1 MVDRPSPEWTSRQLT
16 SSGPSDFLLETI
28 NGPVELP
35 WPMVGWR
42 ELPQL
47 LSPRMQEAEQW
58 PATTHM
64 RFDNGLYLR
73 VEPVVHTFEVNL
85 RFALFEDSSRA
96 TLTLSMTKA
105 AHHLRGGRGY
115 ETKTVV
121 VIPSAK
127 KNRGGTAED
136 AAGLE
141 DLRIGLGANYARLH
155 VSERRNPA
163 AADIPSWKART
174 DFIVVGDFR
183 GPMHPPDFS
192 DVARRIGGTTTVLKE
207 FLEKAITRSLF
218 PSTGC

>member
-73 VEPVVHTFEVNL
+73 VEPVVHTFEGQPSF
-85 RFALFEDSSRA
+85 RAFRGFEPCDADALHD
-96 TLTLSMTKA
+96 K
-105 AHHLRGGRGY
+105 GGRPIIC
-115 ETKTVV
+115 EEVEATR
-121 VIPSAK
+121 P
-127 KNRGGTAED
+127 
-136 AAGLE
+136 
-141 DLRIGLGANYARLH
+141 
-155 VSERRNPA
+155 RR
-163 AADIPSWKART
+163 S
-174 DFIVVGDFR
+174 
-183 GPMHPPDFS
+183 
-192 DVARRIGGTTTVLKE
+192 
-207 FLEKAITRSLF
+207 
-218 PSTGC
+218 